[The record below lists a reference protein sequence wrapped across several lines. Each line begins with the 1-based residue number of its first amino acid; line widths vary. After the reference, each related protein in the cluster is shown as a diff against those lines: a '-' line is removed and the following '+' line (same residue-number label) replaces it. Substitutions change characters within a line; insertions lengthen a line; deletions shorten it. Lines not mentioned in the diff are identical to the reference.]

1 MSSDI
6 QSGTLQIRGRAYR
19 PIHADYMKAMWE
31 AQNPLLQ
38 RGEIGIEQDTHK
50 FKVGDGTTK
59 WNDLPY
65 SSGSKGDPG
74 TTFTPSVNA
83 DGDLSWT
90 NDGGL
95 PNPETVNIMG
105 PEGPQGPEGPL
116 GTNAPIVTTISSAS
130 TDLEVCSAKC
140 VYNTVGI
147 INNALNVINN
157 GVQP

>member
-1 MSSDI
+1 MSDI
-6 QSGTLQIRGRAYR
+6 QSGTLSIRGRAYR
-19 PIHADYMKAMWE
+19 PIHADYAKALWE

-38 RGEIGIEQDTHK
+38 RGEMGIEQDTGK
-50 FKVGDGTTK
+50 FKIGDGVTR
-59 WNDLPY
+59 WNSLGY
-65 SSGSKGDPG
+65 SSGDKGDTGPY
-74 TTFTPSVNA
+74 FTPSVNA

-90 NDGGL
+90 NTGGL

-105 PEGPQGPEGPL
+105 PQGPQGPL
-116 GTNAPIVTTISSAS
+116 GTNAPIVTTISASS